1 MISTYYMSIA
11 KTACANV
18 GQRIW
23 LELEKK
29 KNFKHQTILYEL
41 NLNDQFKSAKY
52 TENILT

>member
-1 MISTYYMSIA
+1 MRQCRTTHLTGI
-11 KTACANV
+11 
-18 GQRIW
+18 R
-23 LELEKK
+23 KK